1 MSKRIRWL
9 SMCAWYWLLIGIS
22 MIGVKTPGMAQEPV
36 PLPPEVDSIEEAPDL
51 AQPFELGES
60 DPVDAAE
67 APGILERLERAER
80 SISELQSQPG
90 STVDVKKSEGQGA
103 SPSSAIK
110 SLEGK
115 FEDLQKK
122 LTKKNYPS
130 VEIHGVF
137 QADSG
142 WFGQDE
148 ASRRSVGNLQDGAD
162 FRRARLSANGS
173 VTETMN
179 YFVQFDFAYPGRPTF
194 TDLWWEATQVPVLG
208 NVRVGQWKQPFSL
221 EVVSSFRYTTFA
233 ERSLGFQAL
242 TPFRHLAVGF
252 YDWNEDETMTWAAS
266 VYRPGQDQYGG
277 FLADRGGYAGVGRV
291 TWLPWFENEGKN
303 YLHLGTA
310 YNYVAPGF
318 RLARFRSIPEYFVGA
333 QQGDLPLGTSGQAIP
348 GPFDGVPF
356 FVDTRAFEVNHY
368 NLVGTEFLWVDGPLS
383 FQSEW
388 MMMMATRGNGQ
399 SAVFP
404 SIYGQVGYFLTGEHR
419 PYLKKLGAIDRVK
432 PQRPI
437 AYRCEDQEL
446 GFGAWE
452 VAGRWSYIDLNDKDI
467 QGGRL
472 NNMTLGLN
480 WYLNAYAKVQF
491 NYIRAF
497 LDNPVHND
505 SITNIYGLR
514 TQIDF

>member
-1 MSKRIRWL
+1 MSERIRL
-9 SMCAWYWLLIGIS
+9 RSQCACWWLLIGLLPFWTIA
-22 MIGVKTPGMAQEPV
+22 PGLAQEPIQI
-36 PLPPEVDSIEEAPDL
+36 PPEIDSI
-51 AQPFELGES
+51 
-60 DPVDAAE
+60 AE
-67 APGILERLERAER
+67 APELTEPFEIGETDEADVTDPSGILERLQRAER
-80 SISELQSQPG
+80 SISELQSQAEPAAG
-90 STVDVKKSEGQGA
+90 SKKPDGQGVDT
-103 SPSSAIK
+103 SSAVK
-110 SLEGK
+110 TLEGK
-115 FEDLQKK
+115 FEELQKK
-122 LTKKNYPS
+122 VTKKTYPN

-148 ASRRSVGNLQDGAD
+148 ASRRTVGKLLDGAD

-173 VTETMN
+173 LTETMN
-179 YFVQFDFAYPGRPTF
+179 YFIQFDFAYPGRPTF

-208 NVRVGQWKQPFSL
+208 NIRVGQWKQPFSL

-233 ERSLGFQAL
+233 ERSLGFQAF

-277 FLADRGGYAGVGRV
+277 AIADRGGYAGVGRV
-291 TWLPWFENEGKN
+291 TWLPWYEDEGKN

-310 YNYVAPGF
+310 YNHVAPGG
-318 RLARFRSIPEYFVGA
+318 RVARFRTIPEYFIGA

-348 GPFDGVPF
+348 GPYDGVPF
-356 FVDTRAFEVNHY
+356 FVDTRAFAVNHY
-368 NLVGTEFLWVDGPLS
+368 NLVGTELLWVNGPLS

-388 MMMMATRGNGQ
+388 MMMMATRGNG
-399 SAVFP
+399 SAAVFP

-419 PYLKKLGAIDRVK
+419 PYLRKLGAIDRVK
-432 PQRPI
+432 PLRPL
-437 AYRCEDQEL
+437 AYRCEDQEPGL
-446 GFGAWE
+446 GAWE
-452 VAGRWSYIDLNDKDI
+452 VAGRWSYIDLNDGDI
-467 QGGRL
+467 QAGRL

>member
-1 MSKRIRWL
+1 MSKSCRFGSIGT
-9 SMCAWYWLLIGIS
+9 WLLLV
-22 MIGVKTPGMAQEPV
+22 MGVLSLCWSTPGFAQEPV
-36 PLPPEVDSIEEAPDL
+36 GLPPGIDSIDEAPGL
-51 AQPFELGES
+51 AQPFNIEE
-60 DPVDAAE
+60 VDSSVTEEDA
-67 APGILERLERAER
+67 GILERLERAER
-80 SISELQSQPG
+80 SISKLQAQAEPADG
-90 STVDVKKSEGQGA
+90 VKGA
-103 SPSSAIK
+103 GVAGGATANSVK
-110 SLEGK
+110 TLEGK
-115 FEDLQKK
+115 FEELQKR
-122 LTKKNYPS
+122 LTKKTYPS

-148 ASRRSVGNLQDGAD
+148 ASRRTVGNLQDGAD

-173 VTETMN
+173 LTETMN
-179 YFVQFDFAYPGRPTF
+179 YFLQFDFAFPGRPTF

-208 NVRVGQWKQPFSL
+208 NIRVGQWKQPFSL

-233 ERSLGFQAL
+233 ERSLGFQAF

-252 YDWNEDETMTWAAS
+252 YDWNEEETMTWAAS

-277 FLADRGGYAGVGRV
+277 AIADRGGYAGVGRV
-291 TWLPWFENEGKN
+291 TWLPWYEDEGKD
-303 YLHLGTA
+303 YLHLGAA
-310 YNYVAPGF
+310 YNHVAPGG
-318 RLARFRSIPEYFVGA
+318 RVARFRSIPEYFIGA

-348 GPFDGVPF
+348 GPYDGVSF
-356 FVDTRAFEVNHY
+356 FVDTKGFAVNHY
-368 NLVGTEFLWVDGPLS
+368 NLVGTELLWVTGPLS

-388 MMMMATRGNGQ
+388 MTMMATRDNGE
-399 SAVFP
+399 SAIFP

-419 PYLKKLGAIDRVK
+419 PYLRKSGAIDRVK
-432 PQRPI
+432 PLRPL
-437 AYRCEDQEL
+437 AYRCEDQEPGL
-446 GFGAWE
+446 GAWE
-452 VAGRWSYIDLNDKDI
+452 VAGRWSYIDLNSRDI

-472 NNMTLGLN
+472 NDMTLGLN

-497 LDNPVHND
+497 LDNPIHND

>member
-1 MSKRIRWL
+1 MSSRLRWP
-9 SMCAWYWLLIGIS
+9 SQCAWGWLFF
-22 MIGVKTPGMAQEPV
+22 GVWVFWTSLPGMAQEPLQ
-36 PLPPEVDSIEEAPDL
+36 LPPGIDSIDEAAEL
-51 AQPFELGES
+51 TEPFEIGES
-60 DPVDAAE
+60 DTEDAGE

-80 SISELQSQPG
+80 SISKLQSLSEPAAGSSQGKGPG
-90 STVDVKKSEGQGA
+90 AAQSGVS
-103 SPSSAIK
+103 K

-115 FEDLQKK
+115 FEELQNKLSKK
-122 LTKKNYPS
+122 TYPS

-148 ASRRSVGNLQDGAD
+148 ASRRTVGNLQDGAD

-173 VTETMN
+173 LTETMN
-179 YFVQFDFAYPGRPTF
+179 YFLQFDFAFPGRPTF
-194 TDLWWEATQVPVLG
+194 TDLWWEATRVPVLG
-208 NVRVGQWKQPFSL
+208 NIRVGQWKQPFSL

-233 ERSLGFQAL
+233 ERSLGFQAF

-266 VYRPGQDQYGG
+266 LYRPGQDQYGASI
-277 FLADRGGYAGVGRV
+277 ADRGGYAGVGRV
-291 TWLPWFENEGKN
+291 TWLPWYEDAGKD
-303 YLHLGTA
+303 YLHLGAA
-310 YNYVAPGF
+310 YNHVAPAA
-318 RLARFRSIPEYFVGA
+318 RLARFRTIPEYFIGA

-356 FVDTRAFEVNHY
+356 FVDTRAFAVNHY
-368 NLVGTEFLWVDGPLS
+368 NLVGTELLWVKGPLS

-388 MMMMATRGNGQ
+388 MTMMATRTNGAA
-399 SAVFP
+399 AVFP
-404 SIYGQVGYFLTGEHR
+404 SIYGQAGYFLTGEHR
-419 PYLKKLGAIDRVK
+419 PYQRKLGAIDRVK
-432 PQRPI
+432 PLRPL
-437 AYRCEDQEL
+437 AYRCEDQEPGL
-446 GFGAWE
+446 GAWE
-452 VAGRWSYIDLNDKDI
+452 VAGRWSYIDLNDKEI

-472 NNMTLGLN
+472 NDMTLGLN

-491 NYIRAF
+491 NCIRAF

-505 SITNIYGLR
+505 SITDIYGLR